1 MQTRHLLL
9 VAVIASATATAQDH
23 AHHQMHA
30 ATAVQVDSAQAVEM
44 PAPTRVDDVDEAAV
58 GAAASAPTSVSG
70 AASASAS
77 TSASA
82 SSLQAAT
89 QAAPPVEMDHA
100 HMQHT
105 EQAAHVHDMQHSD
118 DAAAVHAHA
127 AAPATDAASTVDSAH
142 QTQPH
147 VHGAGGTQPHATP
160 ATQTQTMDNAGRQ
173 HHAMHDMPHA
183 DPADSAHTMQEHA
196 HSAGGTPPHA
206 APATQAMDHASVQH
220 HDMHDMLH
228 ADPASTAQQAAHQ
241 HTAPAVTTSPREPIP
256 TPTADDIAA
265 AFAPLR
271 SHAMHGAGINHYVL
285 LDRLEASDNHT
296 GSGQDWEARAWLGG
310 DIDRLW
316 LLSEGERRRGQTHDA
331 SLEAFYGH
339 AISPWWDVLL
349 GARQDLAPGQRQ
361 SWAAIG
367 VQGLAPYKFETEAT
381 LYLGSGGRAAFRL
394 EAEYDVLLTN
404 RLILQPRIEADV
416 ALTDDDRRGI
426 GSGLE
431 EVEAGLRLRYE
442 ITRKFAPYIGWVH
455 SRRFGDSAPRGD
467 GDDTPARESRFV
479 AGVRVWF

>member
-1 MQTRHLLL
+1 
-9 VAVIASATATAQDH
+9 
-23 AHHQMHA
+23 
-30 ATAVQVDSAQAVEM
+30 
-44 PAPTRVDDVDEAAV
+44 
-58 GAAASAPTSVSG
+58 
-70 AASASAS
+70 
-77 TSASA
+77 
-82 SSLQAAT
+82 
-89 QAAPPVEMDHA
+89 
-100 HMQHT
+100 
-105 EQAAHVHDMQHSD
+105 MQHSD

-285 LDRLEASDNHT
+285 LDRLEASDNHN

-316 LLSEGERRRGQTHDA
+316 LRSEGERRRGQTHDA

-404 RLILQPRIEADV
+404 RLILQPRVEADV

-455 SRRFGDSAPRGD
+455 SRRFGDSAQRAD
-467 GDDTPARESRFV
+467 GDDTPARESHFV

>member
-1 MQTRHLLL
+1 
-9 VAVIASATATAQDH
+9 
-23 AHHQMHA
+23 
-30 ATAVQVDSAQAVEM
+30 
-44 PAPTRVDDVDEAAV
+44 
-58 GAAASAPTSVSG
+58 
-70 AASASAS
+70 
-77 TSASA
+77 
-82 SSLQAAT
+82 
-89 QAAPPVEMDHA
+89 MDHA

-127 AAPATDAASTVDSAH
+127 AAPATDAASALDSAH

-147 VHGAGGTQPHATP
+147 VHGAGSAQPHATP
-160 ATQTQTMDNAGRQ
+160 ATQT
-173 HHAMHDMPHA
+173 
-183 DPADSAHTMQEHA
+183 
-196 HSAGGTPPHA
+196 
-206 APATQAMDHASVQH
+206 MDHAGMQH
-220 HDMHDMLH
+220 HDMHDMHDMLH

-241 HTAPAVTTSPREPIP
+241 HTAPAATTSPREPIP
-256 TPTADDIAA
+256 APTADDIAA

-316 LLSEGERRRGQTHDA
+316 LRSEGERRRGQTHDA

-404 RLILQPRIEADV
+404 RLILQPRVEADV

-455 SRRFGDSAPRGD
+455 SRRFGDSAQRAD

>member
-1 MQTRHLLL
+1 MNAMQTRHLLL
-9 VAVIASATATAQDH
+9 AAVIASATATAQDH

-30 ATAVQVDSAQAVEM
+30 ATAVQVDSPQAMEM
-44 PAPTRVDDVDEAAV
+44 PAPTHVDDADEATV
-58 GAAASAPTSVSG
+58 GAVASAPISVSG

-77 TSASA
+77 TSTSA

-89 QAAPPVEMDHA
+89 QPAPPVEMDHA

-127 AAPATDAASTVDSAH
+127 AAPATDAASALDAAH

-147 VHGAGGTQPHATP
+147 VHGAGSAQPHATP
-160 ATQTQTMDNAGRQ
+160 ATQTMDNAG
-173 HHAMHDMPHA
+173 M
-183 DPADSAHTMQEHA
+183 
-196 HSAGGTPPHA
+196 
-206 APATQAMDHASVQH
+206 QH
-220 HDMHDMLH
+220 HDMHDMH

-241 HTAPAVTTSPREPIP
+241 HTAPAATTSPREPIP
-256 TPTADDIAA
+256 ALTADDIAA

-316 LLSEGERRRGQTHDA
+316 LRSEGERRRGQTHDA

-404 RLILQPRIEADV
+404 RLILQPRVEADV

-455 SRRFGDSAPRGD
+455 SRRFGDSAQRAD

>member
-1 MQTRHLLL
+1 MNAMQTRHLLL
-9 VAVIASATATAQDH
+9 AAVIASATATAQDH

-30 ATAVQVDSAQAVEM
+30 ATAVQVDSPQAMEM
-44 PAPTRVDDVDEAAV
+44 PAPTHVDDADEATV
-58 GAAASAPTSVSG
+58 GAVASAPISVSG

-77 TSASA
+77 TSTSA

-89 QAAPPVEMDHA
+89 QPAPPVEMDHA

-127 AAPATDAASTVDSAH
+127 AAPATDAASALDAAH

-147 VHGAGGTQPHATP
+147 VHGAGSAQPHATP
-160 ATQTQTMDNAGRQ
+160 ATQTMDNAGRQ
-173 HHAMHDMPHA
+173 HRATHDMPHA
-183 DPADSAHTMQEHA
+183 DPADSASPTQEHA
-196 HSAGGTPPHA
+196 YSADGTPPHA
-206 APATQAMDHASVQH
+206 TPATQTMDHAGMQH
-220 HDMHDMLH
+220 HDMHDMH

-241 HTAPAVTTSPREPIP
+241 HTAPAATTSPREPIP
-256 TPTADDIAA
+256 ALTADDSAA

-316 LLSEGERRRGQTHDA
+316 LRSEGERRRGQTHDA

-339 AISPWWDVLL
+339 AISLWWDVLL

-404 RLILQPRIEADV
+404 RLILQPRVEADV

-455 SRRFGDSAPRGD
+455 SRRFGDSAQRAD

>member
-1 MQTRHLLL
+1 
-9 VAVIASATATAQDH
+9 
-23 AHHQMHA
+23 
-30 ATAVQVDSAQAVEM
+30 
-44 PAPTRVDDVDEAAV
+44 
-58 GAAASAPTSVSG
+58 
-70 AASASAS
+70 
-77 TSASA
+77 
-82 SSLQAAT
+82 
-89 QAAPPVEMDHA
+89 MDHA

-142 QTQPH
+142 QTQTH
-147 VHGAGGTQPHATP
+147 VHGAGSAQPHATP
-160 ATQTQTMDNAGRQ
+160 ATQTMDNADRQ
-173 HHAMHDMPHA
+173 HHAMHDMP
-183 DPADSAHTMQEHA
+183 
-196 HSAGGTPPHA
+196 
-206 APATQAMDHASVQH
+206 
-220 HDMHDMLH
+220 H

-241 HTAPAVTTSPREPIP
+241 HTAPAATTSPREPIP
-256 TPTADDIAA
+256 TLTADDIAA

-316 LLSEGERRRGQTHDA
+316 LRSEGERRRDQTHDA

-404 RLILQPRIEADV
+404 RLILQPRVEADV

-455 SRRFGDSAPRGD
+455 SRRFGDSAQRAD
-467 GDDTPARESRFV
+467 EDDTPARESRFV

>member
-1 MQTRHLLL
+1 MNAMQTRHVLL
-9 VAVIASATATAQDH
+9 VAVIASATAAAQDH

-30 ATAVQVDSAQAVEM
+30 ATAVQVDSGQAVEM
-44 PAPTRVDDVDEAAV
+44 PAPMCVDDADEPAV
-58 GAAASAPTSVSG
+58 AAAASAPTSVSG
-70 AASASAS
+70 AAAAS
-77 TSASA
+77 TSA

-105 EQAAHVHDMQHSD
+105 EQAANVHDMQHSD

-183 DPADSAHTMQEHA
+183 DPADSAHTTQEHA
-196 HSAGGTPPHA
+196 HSADGTPPHA
-206 APATQAMDHASVQH
+206 TPATQTMDHAGMQH

-241 HTAPAVTTSPREPIP
+241 HTAPAATTSPREPIP

-316 LLSEGERRRGQTHDA
+316 LRSEGERRRGQTHDA

-404 RLILQPRIEADV
+404 RLILQPRVEADV

-455 SRRFGDSAPRGD
+455 SRRFGDSAQRAD
-467 GDDTPARESRFV
+467 DDDTPARESRFV

>member
-1 MQTRHLLL
+1 MNAMQARHVLL

-30 ATAVQVDSAQAVEM
+30 ATAVQVDSAQAMER
-44 PAPTRVDDVDEAAV
+44 PALTRMDDVDEAAV

-77 TSASA
+77 TSTSA

-89 QAAPPVEMDHA
+89 QVAPPVEMDHA

-127 AAPATDAASTVDSAH
+127 AAPATDAASAVDSAH
-142 QTQPH
+142 QAQTH
-147 VHGAGGTQPHATP
+147 VHGAGGAQPHATP

-183 DPADSAHTMQEHA
+183 DPA
-196 HSAGGTPPHA
+196 
-206 APATQAMDHASVQH
+206 
-220 HDMHDMLH
+220 
-228 ADPASTAQQAAHQ
+228 STAQQAAHQ
-241 HTAPAVTTSPREPIP
+241 HTAPAATTSPREPIP
-256 TPTADDIAA
+256 APTADDIAA

-316 LLSEGERRRGQTHDA
+316 LRSEGERRRDQTHDA

-404 RLILQPRIEADV
+404 RLILQPRVEADV
-416 ALTDDDRRGI
+416 ALTGDDRRGI

-455 SRRFGDSAPRGD
+455 SRRFGDSAQRAD